1 MKTLFL
7 NILLFTT
14 LFVSCKKAKTT
25 TPPNDELNGRWSL
38 VEFSKGFGGSESFRV
53 NDIVWEFNSNNTID
67 VTLNVNPNLEIP
79 LGATGVYNYTINGN
93 QITLPN
99 GNTFEYIILSNG
111 TMLRLSDNGA
121 ADGDIVTFQKNN

>member
-7 NILLFTT
+7 NILMFATI
-14 LFVSCKKAKTT
+14 FVSCKKTKTT
-25 TPPNDELNGRWSL
+25 TTPNDELSGRWSL
-38 VEFSKGFGGSESFRV
+38 VEISKGFGGSETFRV
-53 NDIVWEFNSNNTID
+53 NDIIWEFNSNNTIN

-79 LGATGVYNYTINGN
+79 LDAPGIYNYTVNGN

-99 GNTFEYIILSNG
+99 GITFEFKLLSNG

-121 ADGDIVTFQKNN
+121 ADGDIVTLQKI

>member
-14 LFVSCKKAKTT
+14 IFVSCKKNETTT
-25 TPPNDELNGRWSL
+25 TPKDELRGRWSL
-38 VEFSKGFGGSESFRV
+38 VEISKGFGGSESFGV
-53 NDIVWEFNSNNTID
+53 NDIIWEFNSNNTIN

-79 LGATGVYNYTINGN
+79 LDATGVYNYTINGN

-99 GNTFEYIILSNG
+99 SNTFEFKLLSNE

-121 ADGDIVTFQKNN
+121 SDGDIITFQKNN